1 MINAF
6 KAYDI
11 RGEYGKDFDKEI
23 VYKIGF
29 FLPKLLQ
36 TDKILVGR
44 DIRLS
49 SQEIFLALTQGITDA
64 GCDVYDLGLATTP
77 MVYYFTAQ
85 HHFKASVQITASHN
99 PKNHNGL
106 KISKTN
112 AEPVGYNT
120 GLKDL
125 EHWVENEPIITT
137 GKKGKIEQYNCMSEY
152 EQFLLSYKPDFDN
165 LKIVVDCSNG
175 MACLLVDKILG
186 AKPHYINKRMDGNF
200 PGHEPNPL
208 EMENIVQ
215 LQTAVQHSH
224 ADIGVIFDGDADRV
238 MFVDENAQ
246 FISPDLM
253 IALLGHYFYEKKNLS
268 GKVLFD
274 IRTSR
279 DVKEY
284 LIQLGGEPYM
294 WKVGRAYAALKLKEI
309 DGLFGGELAGHYYFK
324 DFFYSDSAM
333 LAVILMLNIM
343 ADFKRKNISV
353 SQAIAKIKKYENSG
367 ELNFKVQNK
376 TKIMEMLK
384 DYFCEQESCLHLY
397 DFDGYRIEFAD
408 WWFNIRPSNT
418 EPYLRFIAE
427 AKTKDLLNEK
437 IHIVEQIITDN
448 AQ

>member
-1 MINAF
+1 EFSKEAALCLAANGI
-6 KAYDI
+6 KAYRFESLRPTPELSFAVRELGCI
-11 RGEYGKDFDKEI
+11 AGI
-23 VYKIGF
+23 V
-29 FLPKLLQ
+29 
-36 TDKILVGR
+36 
-44 DIRLS
+44 
-49 SQEIFLALTQGITDA
+49 
-64 GCDVYDLGLATTP
+64 
-77 MVYYFTAQ
+77 
-85 HHFKASVQITASHN
+85 ITASHN

-106 KISKTN
+106 KISKNN

-125 EHWVENEPIITT
+125 EHWVETEPIAVTN
-137 GKKGKIEQYNCMSEY
+137 KKGKIEQYNYMTEY

-165 LKIVVDCSNG
+165 LNIVVDCSNG
-175 MACLLVDKILG
+175 MASLLVDKILG
-186 AKPHYINKRMDGNF
+186 EKPHYINKKMDGNF

-215 LQTAVQHSH
+215 LQTAVQHCR

-253 IALLGHYFYEKKNLS
+253 IALLGHYFYEQKKLS

-279 DVKEY
+279 AVKEY
-284 LIQLGGEPYM
+284 LTQMGGEPHM
-294 WKVGRAYAALKLKEI
+294 WKVGRAYAASKLKEI

-333 LAVILMLNIM
+333 LAVILMLNIV

-367 ELNFKVQNK
+367 EINFKVQNK